1 MEANA
6 DPNCVFCKI
15 VAGQIPCAS
24 VLETDE
30 ALAFLDINPLARGH
44 VLLIP
49 KRHAAKLDELNASQ
63 AGGVLRHLPAL
74 GKAVR
79 QATGCQGYNVLQNN
93 GRVAHQDVMHVHFH
107 IIPRYKGDA
116 FSFTWPAGAYAEG
129 EVEQVREAIRSAL
142 ES

>member
-1 MEANA
+1 MEPNA

-15 VAGQIPCAS
+15 VAGELSSAK

-30 ALAFLDINPLARGH
+30 ALAIMDVGPLAPGH

-49 KRHAAKLDELNASQ
+49 KRHVAKLDDMTTSQ
-63 AGGVLRHLPAL
+63 AGAVLRHLPAI

-79 QATGCQGYNVLQNN
+79 HATGCSGYNVLQNN
-93 GRVAHQDVMHVHFH
+93 GRVAHQEVMHVHFH
-107 IIPRYKGDA
+107 IIPRNPDDA
-116 FSFTWPAGAYAEG
+116 FHFNWPVGKYAAGELDAMQEK
-129 EVEQVREAIRSAL
+129 IRSAL